1 MKKTKKFR
9 DPVYGYIEINEDIVH
24 NIIDTATFQR
34 LRNIRQ
40 TSYAPL
46 YPSSLHNRFVHS
58 LGVYYLGCLAFNA
71 ILQSLQENEEKGTQ
85 ILGGL
90 NSLCKNKLV
99 RYKELFELACL
110 LHDVGHSPFSHT
122 GEEFY
127 TKSKS
132 QAIIMSESEIEE
144 YQKKINKAADIKEKE
159 KLEKQFEES
168 QKYSIYKHLAYLTN
182 DKVFRETISSDSSP
196 HEIMSSIIALESFG
210 HDERYFKNDSERSFF
225 ARCITGIQ
233 YNDAMEPSPKDF
245 MEMKDEQRD
254 NIWERMLLNCIIQLL
269 HSSVIDV
276 DRLDYIIRDANTM
289 GYQSVSVDYE
299 RLLSGLEIVL
309 VDDYTF
315 TVGFHK
321 NAISVIENAVYA
333 HDNEKKWVQ
342 SHPAIL
348 YDSFLLQRAIIYIE
362 DKIKEDYPQAK
373 ATLFSYDSLTDKGSY
388 FNTPGTNVPQ
398 LHIRYLGD
406 ADLIFLMKNRYSS
419 NYSEE
424 YFSRD
429 KRRLPVWKSEA
440 EFMNLFDKGERKTII
455 NALEKVL
462 TNGSGVVDSVEVND
476 ETISAIK
483 KDIDESKGYSIRAE
497 VFQKKL
503 EFVNILLDTCAKYG
517 VERNIALLSKSFFKS
532 NFSKETMRNL
542 PMLFPGGKTK
552 SRLKDVSPTLF
563 SEQIG
568 EGKLVYLF
576 YYPREN
582 RGKIDSHRFARELL
596 SLFKNSMQ

>member
-9 DPVYGYIEINEDIVH
+9 DPVYGYIEIDENIVH
-24 NIIDTATFQR
+24 NIVDTATFQR

-58 LGVYYLGCLAFNA
+58 LGVYHLGCLAFSA
-71 ILQSLQENEEKGTQ
+71 ISQSLQENEEKGTR
-85 ILGGL
+85 ILGNL
-90 NSLCKNKLV
+90 NSLCKDKFV

-132 QAIIMSESEIEE
+132 QATFMSETEMKE
-144 YQKKINKAADIKEKE
+144 YQKKIDETVDNKEKDE
-159 KLEKQFEES
+159 LNRKFEEA

-182 DKVFRETISSDSSP
+182 DTVFKDTISSDSSP
-196 HEIMSSIIALESFG
+196 HEIMSCIIALESFG
-210 HDERYFKNDSERSFF
+210 HNERYFQNDDERSFF

-233 YNDAMEPSPKDF
+233 YNDAIGLSSKDF
-245 MEMKDEQRD
+245 MDMKDEQRD
-254 NIWERMLLNCIIQLL
+254 YIWEKMLLNCIIQLL
-269 HSSVIDV
+269 HSTVIDV
-276 DRLDYIIRDANTM
+276 DRLDYIIRDASTM
-289 GYQSVSVDYE
+289 GYQSVSVDYT

-309 VDDYTF
+309 IDDYAF
-315 TVGFHK
+315 TIGFHK

-342 SHPAIL
+342 SHPTIL
-348 YDSFLLQRAIIYIE
+348 YDSFLLQQAIIYIE

-388 FNTPGTNVPQ
+388 FISSGADLSQ

-419 NYSEE
+419 SYSEE

-440 EFMNLFDKGERKTII
+440 EFMNLFDEGERKTII

-462 TNGSGVVDSVEVND
+462 TNTAGVVDSVEVND
-476 ETISAIK
+476 ETISAIH
-483 KDIDESKGYSIRAE
+483 KDIEEAKGYSSRAE
-497 VFQKKL
+497 VFEKKL
-503 EFVNILLDTCAKYG
+503 EYVNKLLDTCEKYG
-517 VERNIALLSKSFFKS
+517 VERNVALLSKSFFKS

-542 PMLFPGGKTK
+542 PMLFPGSKTK
-552 SRLKDVSPTLF
+552 SILTEVSPTLF

-576 YYPREN
+576 YYPRKN
-582 RGKIDSHRFARELL
+582 REKINAYQFARDLL
-596 SLFKNSMQ
+596 SSLEV

>member
-9 DPVYGYIEINEDIVH
+9 DPVYGYIEIDENIVH
-24 NIIDTATFQR
+24 NIVDTATFQR

-58 LGVYYLGCLAFNA
+58 LGVYHLGCLAFSA
-71 ILQSLQENEEKGTQ
+71 ISQSLQENEEKGTR
-85 ILGGL
+85 ILGKL
-90 NSLCKNKLV
+90 NSLCKDTFV

-132 QAIIMSESEIEE
+132 QATFMSETEMKE
-144 YQKKINKAADIKEKE
+144 YQKKIDETVDNKEKDE
-159 KLEKQFEES
+159 LNRKFEEA

-182 DKVFRETISSDSSP
+182 DMVFKDTISSDSSP
-196 HEIMSSIIALESFG
+196 HEIMSCIIALESFG
-210 HDERYFKNDSERSFF
+210 HNERYFQNDDERSFF

-233 YNDAMEPSPKDF
+233 YNDAIGLSSKDF
-245 MEMKDEQRD
+245 MDMKDEQRD
-254 NIWERMLLNCIIQLL
+254 YIWEKMLLNCIIQLL
-269 HSSVIDV
+269 HSTVIDV
-276 DRLDYIIRDANTM
+276 DRLDYIICDASTM
-289 GYQSVSVDYE
+289 GYQSVSVDYT

-309 VDDYTF
+309 IDDYAF
-315 TVGFHK
+315 TIGFHK

-342 SHPAIL
+342 SHPTIL
-348 YDSFLLQRAIIYIE
+348 YDSFLLQQAIIYIE

-388 FNTPGTNVPQ
+388 FISSGADLSQ

-419 NYSEE
+419 SYSEE

-440 EFMNLFDKGERKTII
+440 EFMNLFDEGERKTII

-462 TNGSGVVDSVEVND
+462 TNTAGVVDSVEVND
-476 ETISAIK
+476 ETISAIH
-483 KDIDESKGYSIRAE
+483 KDIEEAKGYSSRAE
-497 VFQKKL
+497 VFEKKL
-503 EFVNILLDTCAKYG
+503 EYVNKLLDTCEKYG
-517 VERNIALLSKSFFKS
+517 VERNVALLSKSFFKS

-542 PMLFPGGKTK
+542 PMLFPGSKTK
-552 SRLKDVSPTLF
+552 SILTEVSPTLF

-576 YYPREN
+576 YYPRKN
-582 RGKIDSHRFARELL
+582 REKINAYQFARDLL
-596 SLFKNSMQ
+596 SSFKS